1 MHGGEHAYSTQ
12 KGPSWDYKQG
22 PNCHEVTV
30 LTPTLYQKASLCQRK
45 RLEVKVRFR
54 NEGRTL
60 MTRVFIRV
68 FVSSFHI
75 QLSSIKLKM
84 F

>member
-1 MHGGEHAYSTQ
+1 MHILNYITCARVPAGNPHMHGGEHAYSTQ

-60 MTRVFIRV
+60 MT
-68 FVSSFHI
+68 
-75 QLSSIKLKM
+75 
-84 F
+84 